1 MCASNRPSL
10 VTRASLLFR
19 LRDWNDATSWSEFDR
34 LYRRLVH
41 GMACRA
47 GLTSDE
53 ADDVVQDV
61 FQHVAEKIAEF
72 ESRDRRGA
80 FRNWLKTQTAWR
92 ITDKFRE
99 RRRDLFGTLT
109 GEAPAANAAHDDER
123 SRALEPL
130 ADHSAYEV
138 TDEAWQA
145 DWEQHV
151 LDAAMER
158 IARRVPAKH
167 FQAFDLYARQN
178 WPVGRVAR
186 ELDLHPA
193 TVYLIKHRLTRQLKS
208 EVARLRASL
217 E

>member
-1 MCASNRPSL
+1 MSASHRPSL

-19 LRDWNDATSWSEFDR
+19 LRDWNDTTSWSEFDR

-41 GMACRA
+41 SMACRA
-47 GLTSDE
+47 GLTRDE
-53 ADDVVQDV
+53 ADDIVQDV
-61 FQHVAEKIAEF
+61 FKHVAEKIADF

-92 ITDKFRE
+92 ITDKFRQ
-99 RRRDLFGTLT
+99 RRRDRYGTLS
-109 GEAPAANAAHDDER
+109 GEAPAAPEATRTH
-123 SRALEPL
+123 EPL
-130 ADHSAYEV
+130 PDPSTFEV
-138 TDEAWQA
+138 TDEVWES
-145 DWEQHV
+145 DWELHV
-151 LDAAMER
+151 LEAAMDR
-158 IARRVPAKH
+158 LARRVPAKH

-178 WPVGRVAR
+178 WPVMRVAR